1 MSYRPWERAHHPRAH
16 LGSLVAMFLLVVSL
30 IGISSSEAIASAMPY
45 KADAVSDASFTAMLT
60 AGRRVAAQGTVEFGE
75 ILGISSPGGG
85 EMLRIHTVYNT
96 AKGIQASAIDEIS
109 GLLRADAKAVRS
121 ISVQTIVIGNT
132 GYIRSAIAGAKWTKE
147 ELQPTAPSMAALPR
161 ELLALAGPHAV
172 TRSGATRTSTS
183 YRIRLRASDLAVLRA
198 FGSQIPAGSLDS
210 LSKADTRLLSGV
222 VLSAPDV
229 VITLDHED
237 RLTQLKLGGTLT
249 ETRADAKARHSV
261 YPRGGVEGVV
271 LLNLVYAY
279 GGALRVTAPPTN
291 QILNARKPLR

>member
-1 MSYRPWERAHHPRAH
+1 VQY
-16 LGSLVAMFLLVVSL
+16 
-30 IGISSSEAIASAMPY
+30 
-45 KADAVSDASFTAMLT
+45 
-60 AGRRVAAQGTVEFGE
+60 GE

-85 EMLRIHTVYNT
+85 EMLRIHTAYNS
-96 AKGIQASAIDEIS
+96 AKGIEASAIDEIS

-121 ISVQTIVIGNT
+121 ISVQTLVIGKT
-132 GYIRSAIAGAKWTKE
+132 GYIRPTTTGAKWTKE
-147 ELQPTAPSMAALPR
+147 DLQPTAGSAAALPS
-161 ELLALAGPHAV
+161 ELLSLAGPNAV
-172 TRSGATRTSTS
+172 SRTGTTKTGIS

-198 FGSQIPAGSLDS
+198 FGSQIPADALDS

-222 VLSAPDV
+222 VLSAPDL

-279 GGALRVTAPPTN
+279 GGALRVTAPPAS